1 MSALEEV
8 RMTIV
13 AWPLVQAQGQYS
25 IRFDSVSRTVSRLE
39 DQIGRLAVGNFEKL
53 GFLQ

>member
-13 AWPLVQAQGQYS
+13 AWPSVQAKGN

-39 DQIGRLAVGNFEKL
+39 DQIGRLAVSNFKKL